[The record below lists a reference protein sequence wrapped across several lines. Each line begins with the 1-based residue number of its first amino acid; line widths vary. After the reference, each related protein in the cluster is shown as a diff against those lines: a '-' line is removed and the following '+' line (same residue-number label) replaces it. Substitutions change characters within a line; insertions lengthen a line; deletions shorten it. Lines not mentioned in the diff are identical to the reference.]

1 MEQTKLELTRRPTW
15 VEVNLGNISHNVRQI
30 KKLVGEK
37 VKIMAVVKADAYG
50 HGACQVGK
58 TVLEAGADSLGVAT
72 LSEAIELRKC
82 GLTCPI
88 LVLGPTTPFQAEKFL
103 KYDVTPTI
111 FTRDVAEALSD
122 WANKYKKRLKVQ
134 IKIDTGMW
142 RLGVHYDRA
151 LGFIKEVLALGHLE
165 VQGIFS
171 HLATAYRQDK
181 TYSNKQFER
190 FTRVIFALDREKIEI
205 PLKHIASSA
214 AILDLPEMYLDMVRP
229 GIILYGLFP
238 SKEVSHSLDLRP
250 AMSFKTKIVYLKEL
264 PADEGISY
272 GQTYIAKRETTV
284 AVLPVGYADGY
295 PRILSNK
302 ATVLVNGQR
311 LPVIGTI
318 CMDVTMI
325 DVGLLKDVK
334 VGDEVLLFGQQ
345 EGTVLPVEEI
355 SDICQ
360 TINYETVSLVSR
372 RVPRVYV

>member
-15 VEVNLGNISHNVRQI
+15 VEVNLGNIAHNVGQI

-50 HGACQVGK
+50 HGANRVGK
-58 TVLEAGADSLGVAT
+58 TALEAGADSLGVAT
-72 LSEAIELRKC
+72 LSEAIELRNC
-82 GLTCPI
+82 GLICPI

-111 FTRDVAEALSD
+111 FTQDMAEALSN
-122 WANKYKKRLKVQ
+122 WAQKYKKRLKVQ

-142 RLGVHYDRA
+142 RIGVHYLKA
-151 LGFIKEVLALGHLE
+151 LSFIKEVMAFSALE
-165 VQGIFS
+165 VEGIFS

-181 TYSNKQFER
+181 TYAHKQFER
-190 FTRVIFALDREKIEI
+190 FAQVIEALKSEKIEI

-214 AILDLPEMYLDMVRP
+214 AILDLPGMYLDMVRP

-238 SKEVSHSLDLRP
+238 SREVSHSLDLKP
-250 AMSFKTKIVYLKEL
+250 AMSFKTKIAYLKEL

-272 GQTYIAKRETTV
+272 GQTFIAKRETTV

-302 ATVLVNGQR
+302 ATVLVRGQR
-311 LPVIGTI
+311 LPVVGTI

-325 DVGLLKDVK
+325 DVGLLKDVQ

-345 EGTVLPVEEI
+345 EGNVLPVEEI

-360 TINYETVSLVSR
+360 TINYETVSLISK
-372 RVPRVYV
+372 RVPRIYV